1 VNRNPEALVLLRRDR
16 EPDEPSGPAEAPKAP
31 ASDPGEVDAAE
42 SRWDPWL
49 LALARIAAQEDAA
62 RPN

>member
-1 VNRNPEALVLLRRDR
+1 MNRNPETLALLRRDR
-16 EPDEPSGPAEAPKAP
+16 EPDEPSGPAEPAKAP
-31 ASDPGEVDAAE
+31 APVPGEVDAAE

-49 LALARIAAQEDAA
+49 LALARVAALEDEP